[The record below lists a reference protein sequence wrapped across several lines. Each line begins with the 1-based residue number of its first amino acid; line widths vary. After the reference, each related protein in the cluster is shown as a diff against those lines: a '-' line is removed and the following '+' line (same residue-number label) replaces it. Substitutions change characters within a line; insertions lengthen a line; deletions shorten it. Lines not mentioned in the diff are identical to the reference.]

1 MCTRRTPLV
10 MAAMV
15 IVAILSGCAR
25 PPDKMWTKP
34 GSSQEIF
41 GQDLSHCMH
50 QARTAYSETKI
61 DPHTGISSS
70 SGQLVDGAVFD
81 NCMEAKGWRL
91 VGRQTE

>member
-50 QARTAYSETKI
+50 
-61 DPHTGISSS
+61 
-70 SGQLVDGAVFD
+70 
-81 NCMEAKGWRL
+81 
-91 VGRQTE
+91 

>member
-34 GSSQEIF
+34 GS
-41 GQDLSHCMH
+41 SHCMH